1 MPIFT
6 VDRYLPGLT
15 PEQLGALQKALT
27 EAARRVSVEEQPVRY
42 LRTIYVPARGHCV
55 CVFAAGSAEAV
66 ARAAELA
73 QLPFA
78 AIDEALAARGAGCP

>member
-6 VDRYLPGLT
+6 VHRYLPGLT
-15 PEQLGALQKALT
+15 PEQLGTLQKALT
-27 EAARRVSVEEQPVRY
+27 EAARRVSAEGQPVRY

-55 CVFAAGSAEAV
+55 CVLAASNAEAV
-66 ARAAELA
+66 ARAVELA

-78 AIDEALAARGAGCP
+78 AIDEALEVRAAGCT